1 MHASA
6 RFKIFTIPH
15 KEKKMNR
22 VFRIAAFSL
31 ALSAVLLASSRA
43 SSSGPDAELLQVRE
57 QVWRAW
63 FDGDTKT
70 VQQLVPSDSI
80 VMSASDPRWKTQA
93 DVLEGASE
101 FHNGGGKLL
110 RLEFPRTEVQHFGDV
125 AIVWSAYL
133 VETEE
138 QGKRS
143 TSTGRITEIFVRR
156 DGRWVNPGWHS
167 DPGK

>member
-1 MHASA
+1 M
-6 RFKIFTIPH
+6 KCTI
-15 KEKKMNR
+15 
-22 VFRIAAFSL
+22 RIAALSI
-31 ALSAVLLASSRA
+31 ALGAMLFAGSRA
-43 SSSGPDAELLQVRE
+43 SSSTSDAELLQVRE

-80 VMSASDPRWKTQA
+80 VMSASDPKWKTQA
-93 DVLEGASE
+93 DVLQEAAE
-101 FHNGGGKLL
+101 FHSGGGKLL
-110 RLEFPRTEVQHFGDV
+110 RLEFPRTEVQHYGDV

-133 VETEE
+133 LELEE
-138 QGKRS
+138 RGKRS